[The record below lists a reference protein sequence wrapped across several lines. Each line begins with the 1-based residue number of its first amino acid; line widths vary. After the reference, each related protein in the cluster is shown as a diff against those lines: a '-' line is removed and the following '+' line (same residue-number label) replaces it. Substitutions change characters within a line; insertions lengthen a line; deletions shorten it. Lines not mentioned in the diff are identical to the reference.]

1 MANIINIII
10 PILIFLMT
18 ICIGLL
24 IGYVAKKC
32 GEKQIQRQQYKKE
45 QIIKKEY
52 EEYKSKINIG
62 SILYLTIE
70 DYKNNPFIQN
80 KDNDKIFV
88 KILDLKHDWVK
99 YCYKGYDEKWLDY
112 FPKYIEISELQK
124 LGYKI
129 AE

>member
-1 MANIINIII
+1 MVSNIII

-18 ICIGLL
+18 ICICLL

-62 SILYLTIE
+62 SILYRTIE

-80 KDNDKIFV
+80 TDNDKIFV

-99 YCYKGYDEKWLDY
+99 CCYKGYNDEWMDY
-112 FPKYIEISELQK
+112 FPKYFEISELQK
-124 LGYKI
+124 LGYEI
-129 AE
+129 VE